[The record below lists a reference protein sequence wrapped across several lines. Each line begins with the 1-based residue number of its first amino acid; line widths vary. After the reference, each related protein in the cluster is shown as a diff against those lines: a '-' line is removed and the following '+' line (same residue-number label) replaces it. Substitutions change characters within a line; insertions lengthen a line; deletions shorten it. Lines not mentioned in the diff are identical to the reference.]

1 MFRRC
6 SRQTS
11 ALQLKQDGINAAA
24 DTASNANAKL
34 TAMLQTSPLSYN
46 GHAQPSSFLARE
58 TVSQYLH
65 LLPLDQSELARDA
78 AEKDIPSAYTAPAD
92 PS

>member
-11 ALQLKQDGINAAA
+11 ALQLKRDGINTAA

-34 TAMLQTSPLSYN
+34 TVMLQKSPLSYV
-46 GHAQPSSFLARE
+46 GYAQPSSPLV
-58 TVSQYLH
+58 TSSYYSN
-65 LLPLDQSELARDA
+65 LLPLDQFELARHA
-78 AEKDIPSAYTAPAD
+78 AGQDVPSAYTAPAN